1 MKYYFVVV
9 KDLITPVIL
18 GVDILQDK
26 GLVLDFTT
34 TPLTVTPRKERSTR
48 NQQKSH
54 YISLELAPA
63 LKAEKQR
70 RECQTAMRMLYH
82 EERILYLSLFTQHS
96 PLFIQ
101 YQETLQAKLVEL
113 QDLVEAHIVETAKH
127 HKVEEDVNSG
137 VQYIQRVDNVQWE
150 ALLIEHFY
158 FGSQPP
164 VANPPT
170 LPPQPVQPE
179 PPAPTPSTRAARH
192 NGTDHQ
198 EVS

>member
-70 RECQTAMRMLYH
+70 RSKFCAA
-82 EERILYLSLFTQHS
+82 LSV
-96 PLFIQ
+96 